1 MIAAATRLFA
11 QPQWLFEHASLY
23 GELAQTEAKIA
34 AHGLVMRAV
43 WGLLALGLAAV
54 AVNLIGVALILV
66 VAGPALGAP
75 HKVVALVV
83 IPLLPALG
91 AGVAA
96 FLAAREGK
104 PWFIETQRQAA
115 LDVAWAQGRSATE
128 NPQNQPL
135 SAATISPEMRST
147 P

>member
-1 MIAAATRLFA
+1 MIAAASRLFG
-11 QPQWLFEHASLY
+11 QPQWLFEHARLY

-34 AHGLVMRAV
+34 ARGLVMRAV

-66 VAGPALGAP
+66 VAGPTLGAP

-96 FLAAREGK
+96 FMAAREGK

-115 LDVAWAQGRSATE
+115 LDVSWAQGHSATE
-128 NPQNQPL
+128 NPQSQPL
-135 SAATISPEMRST
+135 SAMTISPEMRSA